1 MTNYENMIRDMTP
14 EKLAELIS
22 ENTLDNPCDFCAYYM
37 DSFLNRACRTCSEG
51 IEEWLKQEAKEDAA
65 D

>member
-1 MTNYENMIRDMTP
+1 MTNYEKIMNDMTP

-22 ENTLDNPCDFCAYYM
+22 ENTLDNPCNFCAYYM
-37 DSFLNRACRTCSEG
+37 DSFLNRPCKTCSEG
-51 IEEWLKQEAKEDAA
+51 IEEWLKQEVKEDAA

>member
-1 MTNYENMIRDMTP
+1 MTNYEKIMSEMTV

-22 ENTLDNPCDFCAYYM
+22 ENTLDNPCHFCAYR
-37 DSFLNRACRTCSEG
+37 DETRCGFRCTEG
-51 IEEWLKQEAKEDAA
+51 IEKWLKQEAKEDAA

>member
-22 ENTLDNPCDFCAYYM
+22 ENTLDNPCNFCAYYR
-37 DSFLNRACRTCSEG
+37 DSFLSRPCKTCSDG
-51 IEEWLKQEAKEDAA
+51 IAEWLKREADDAA

>member
-1 MTNYENMIRDMTP
+1 MTNYEKIMTDMTP

-22 ENTLDNPCDFCAYYM
+22 ENTLDNPCQFCAYR
-37 DSFLNRACRTCSEG
+37 DETRCGFRCTEG
-51 IEEWLKQEAKEDAA
+51 IEKWLKQEAKEDAA

>member
-1 MTNYENMIRDMTP
+1 MTNYEKIMRDMTP

-22 ENTLDNPCDFCAYYM
+22 ENTLDNPCQFCAYYR
-37 DSFLNRACRTCSEG
+37 DSFLSRPCKTCSEG
-51 IEEWLKQEAKEDAA
+51 IEEWLKQEEKDEA

>member
-22 ENTLDNPCDFCAYYM
+22 ENTLDNPCNFCAYYM
-37 DSFLNRACRTCSEG
+37 DSFLNRPCKTCSEG
-51 IEEWLKQEAKEDAA
+51 IEEWLKQEAEDEA

>member
-1 MTNYENMIRDMTP
+1 MTNYDRVMNEMTP

-22 ENTLDNPCDFCAYYM
+22 ENTLDNPCHFCAYYM

>member
-1 MTNYENMIRDMTP
+1 MTNYEKIMSEMTP

-22 ENTLDNPCDFCAYYM
+22 ENTLDNPCNFCAYYM
-37 DSFLNRACRTCSEG
+37 DSFLNRACKTCSEG
-51 IEEWLKQEAKEDAA
+51 IEEWLKEEAKDEA

>member
-1 MTNYENMIRDMTP
+1 MTNYEKIMSEMTV

-22 ENTLDNPCDFCAYYM
+22 ENTLDNPCNFCAYYM
-37 DSFLNRACRTCSEG
+37 DFRACRTCSDG
-51 IEEWLKQEAKEDAA
+51 IKEWLKQEAKEDAA